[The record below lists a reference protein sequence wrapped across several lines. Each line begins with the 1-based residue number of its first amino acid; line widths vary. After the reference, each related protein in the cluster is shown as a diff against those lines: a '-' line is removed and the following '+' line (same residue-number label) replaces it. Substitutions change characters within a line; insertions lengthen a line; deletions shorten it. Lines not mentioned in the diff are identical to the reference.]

1 MAAPVAA
8 NKKLGFTDF
17 LEQKLSPIAQR
28 FGAQRHVA
36 AIREAFLSVIAFI
49 VVGAFI
55 MIIRDAPV
63 ISTWAKPMAPQ
74 LSVALNLTFG
84 LASLYLAFSLA
95 YNLAIQYDVD
105 PQTGGLLG
113 AMAFLF
119 AAAPQAVDSISFEFL
134 GVAGMF
140 LAVAASIFAVEV
152 YRLCMQHGV
161 YIKAPDEVP
170 PAVTRFFVML
180 VPELLIV
187 VPLWL
192 ISSVWKIELG
202 PLVLKIFRS
211 MSVVMDTYT
220 GGIVMD
226 GILNNWTWWLGI
238 HPFAALGPLYIPF
251 LTSNTM
257 ANAQA
262 FAAGDP
268 MPFMQTLGWWSG
280 YKTGGT
286 GSTIPLVF
294 FAMMSRS
301 KRLKTLGLVSL
312 IPVLFHINE
321 PLLFGLPIILNPIWF
336 IPFGILQPITSIT
349 TSLWATKA
357 GLVAAAHIPFMGF
370 LPGPIIWY
378 LGTLDWRAIPWGFL
392 TGWIIPAI
400 VYYPFWRVYE
410 RGVLR
415 EEGLLPEVS
424 AAD

>member
-1 MAAPVAA
+1 MAAPVVT
-8 NKKLGFTDF
+8 NKKLGLTDV
-17 LEQKLSPIAQR
+17 LEQKLSPIAQK

-49 VVGAFI
+49 IVGAFI
-55 MIIRDAPV
+55 TVLRDAPV
-63 ISTWAKPMAPQ
+63 VSNWMKPLAPQ

-84 LASLYLAFSLA
+84 IIGLYLAFSVA
-95 YNLAIQYDVD
+95 YNLSVQYEVD
-105 PQTGGLLG
+105 PMAGGLMG
-113 AMAFLF
+113 VMAYLF
-119 AAAPQAVDSISFEFL
+119 AAAPQAIDNIPFQFL
-134 GVAGMF
+134 GSPGII

-152 YRLCMQHGV
+152 YRLCMQHGI
-161 YIKAPDEVP
+161 YIKAPEAVP

-180 VPELLIV
+180 VPELLIIAPV
-187 VPLWL
+187 WL
-192 ISSVWKIELG
+192 ISTVWKIELG
-202 PLVLKIFRS
+202 PLVLKIFGS
-211 MSVVMDTYT
+211 MSVLMDTYT
-220 GGIVMD
+220 GGIIMD

-238 HPFAALGPLYIPF
+238 HPFSALGPLYIPF
-251 LTSNTM
+251 LTSNSM

-268 MPFMQTLGWWSG
+268 MPFVQTLAWWTG

-301 KRLKTLGLVSL
+301 KRLKALGAVSL
-312 IPVLFHINE
+312 IPVLLHINE

-336 IPFGILQPITSIT
+336 IPFGILQPILSVTVSM
-349 TSLWATKA
+349 WATKV

-370 LPGPIIWY
+370 MPGPIAWY
-378 LGTLDWRAIPWGFL
+378 LGTLDWRAIPWGFI

-410 RGVLR
+410 RTVLR
-415 EEGLLPEVS
+415 EEGLLPELS
-424 AAD
+424 AGD